1 MGQDFRE
8 VVADASLRMGEKFV
22 ADAVLEVPRT
32 PVEDSELEVEPSRER
47 VPAPPEMPPE
57 YWEEMAGEEEEP
69 RRVPRPPDPPPRA
82 HEERRWPDRAPWRT
96 GHVETRTGSS
106 MEEVIQAK
114 KAA

>member
-22 ADAVLEVPRT
+22 ADAL
-32 PVEDSELEVEPSRER
+32 VEDSELEVEPSRER

-57 YWEEMAGEEEEP
+57 YREEMAGEVEP
-69 RRVPRPPDPPPRA
+69 RRVPRPPDTPPPG
-82 HEERRWPDRAPWRT
+82 HEERRRPDRAPWRT